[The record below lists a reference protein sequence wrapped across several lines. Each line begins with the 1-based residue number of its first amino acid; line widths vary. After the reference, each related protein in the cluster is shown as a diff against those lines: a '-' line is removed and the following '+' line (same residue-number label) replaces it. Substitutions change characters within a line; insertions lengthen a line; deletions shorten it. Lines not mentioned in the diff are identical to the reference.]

1 MAVEARAEVST
12 GVALAR
18 KLRISSLLS
27 SLLFGS
33 RFVTIWLAIG
43 VLFIVCAIFAPAA
56 LEGTSWSA
64 VLPLTSVVAV
74 AALGQMLVVMTGGID
89 LSMAGAISLL
99 ANMLVGYSHGSDDQ
113 LLRGILIVLGW
124 AVVIG
129 LANGIMVAIVG
140 LNPLIVTLAMGLIL
154 LGITYDFRLG
164 TANESTVPPVLS
176 DWVFKRFL
184 GVSWV
189 FWLGLLL
196 TIILSLVLRSTSFGR
211 HFQAVGANSRA
222 AWIAGIH
229 VRGHVVFAYVASTV
243 SAGVAG
249 ILIAGI
255 INSPGVN
262 PGEPYLFGPIAAVVL
277 AGASLT
283 GGLSSVMS
291 TWAAA
296 FFLTLLNQMNG
307 VLGLKNYLEFIV
319 FGCAIIIGM
328 VISGDRI
335 SAVLSRLLQRP
346 SIRALVGADEAVG
359 LSEAGNVGP
368 TEPPPQGQP
377 RSREADG
384 RES

>member
-1 MAVEARAEVST
+1 MATEARAEVT
-12 GVALAR
+12 PGVALAR
-18 KLRISSLLS
+18 RLRISSLLS

-43 VLFIVCAIFAPAA
+43 VLFIVCAIFAPET
-56 LEGTSWSA
+56 LSSTSWSA
-64 VLPLTSVVAV
+64 ILPLAAVVAV

-89 LSMAGAISLL
+89 LSMAGAISLM
-99 ANMLVGYSHGSDDQ
+99 ANVMVGASHGSDDN
-113 LLRGILIVLGW
+113 LLKGIGVVLLYGVIIGLVNGIL
-124 AVVIG
+124 
-129 LANGIMVAIVG
+129 VAIVG
-140 LNPLIVTLAMGLIL
+140 LNPLIVTLAVGLIL
-154 LGITYDFRLG
+154 LGMTYDYRLG
-164 TANESTVPPVLS
+164 NANESTVPPVLS

-189 FWLGLLL
+189 FWFGLLL

-229 VRGHVVFAYVASTV
+229 VRGHVIFAYTV
-243 SAGVAG
+243 SAVSAGIAG

-307 VLGLKNYLEFIV
+307 VLGLKSYLEFIV
-319 FGCAIIIGM
+319 FGAAIIIGM
-328 VISGDRI
+328 VVSGDRI
-335 SAVLSRLLQRP
+335 SAILARLLQRP
-346 SIRALVGADEAVG
+346 GVRALVGADEAVG
-359 LSEAGNVGP
+359 LSE
-368 TEPPPQGQP
+368 
-377 RSREADG
+377 RETSSSPETKDG
-384 RES
+384 TT